1 MLRRMMRRLFPLV
14 AVASFPLI
22 LAACQQQ
29 PQPAAPATPTPSPAA
44 SPAAAASPRETLA
57 RYVGSYPSDA
67 LGATSFLSDPAVRDA
82 VAAAVPDAAVRERV
96 LDAEATATPVAL
108 VAGRVL
114 SYACE
119 PHNCGPHNWA
129 ISVTP
134 DARTAAV
141 CYYDQDAQVARWY
154 PEGAG
159 PNPEGGCPSGD

>member
-1 MLRRMMRRLFPLV
+1 MMRRLFPLAPV
-14 AVASFPLI
+14 LA

-29 PQPAAPATPTPSPAA
+29 PQAPAATPTPTPAA
-44 SPAAAASPRETLA
+44 SPSPTATPAPVLA
-57 RYVGSYPSDA
+57 RYVGSYPSDTV
-67 LGATSFLSDPAVRDA
+67 GATSFLADPAVRDA
-82 VAAAVPDAAVRERV
+82 VASAVSDPAVRERV

-108 VAGRVL
+108 VEGRVL

-134 DARTAAV
+134 DAKTAAV